1 MMLGATRGGT
11 ADALL
16 QELSESQPMLL
27 NWMRGFVSRMPPKAY
42 RWVAEME
49 EIAQFQEDDPAARDM
64 YLGIARFYQQ
74 IAAALD
80 APEAGRRGGAAEGFL
95 RRAGEAQERMTS
107 PFDLTGK
114 TAIVTGASGGIGR
127 AIAVALAQAG
137 ARIAGVARSSQD
149 ETAQAVKAAGGDYL
163 AIKGRSRDDRA
174 GRAHP
179 RRDASLGR
187 PRRHPGEQRR
197 HHPPRRS
204 ARVQR
209 EGLGRRHQRD
219 LKSVFFLAQAF
230 AQARGRAGRG
240 CKIINVASI
249 LASVGGI
256 RVPSY
261 TAAKHGV
268 AGITKLLAN
277 EWAAKGINVN
287 ADRAGLC
294 AHRRDA
300 GAAGR
305 SGASREAAVTH
316 SRRPLGRARPTW
328 AARAVFLASRASDYC
343 HGTIL
348 VVDGGWLAG

>member
-1 MMLGATRGGT
+1 
-11 ADALL
+11 
-16 QELSESQPMLL
+16 
-27 NWMRGFVSRMPPKAY
+27 
-42 RWVAEME
+42 
-49 EIAQFQEDDPAARDM
+49 
-64 YLGIARFYQQ
+64 
-74 IAAALD
+74 
-80 APEAGRRGGAAEGFL
+80 
-95 RRAGEAQERMTS
+95 MTS

-163 AIKGRSRDDRA
+163 AIKADLATIEPVTRILDETLRWA
-174 GRAHP
+174 GRADILVNNAGII
-179 RRDASLGR
+179 RRADPLEFS
-187 PRRHPGEQRR
+187 EKDWDD
-197 HHPPRRS
+197 
-204 ARVQR
+204 VINVN
-209 EGLGRRHQRD
+209 

-230 AQARGRAGRG
+230 ARRAVARGGG
-240 CKIINVASI
+240 GKIINVASI

-287 ADRAGLC
+287 AIAPGYVRTDATQALQDDPARAEKLLS
-294 AHRRDA
+294 RIP
-300 GAAGR
+300 AGR
-305 SGASREAAVTH
+305 WGEPADMGGA
-316 SRRPLGRARPTW
+316 
-328 AARAVFLASRASDYC
+328 AVFLASRASDYC